1 MNEVPDLD
9 HFDKLQK
16 KLVKM
21 WQVIGS
27 TLEESEP
34 VERTIVVIPSL
45 SVHVDVPTSA
55 LQAYEERMLFMLF
68 LLRKPSIHMIYVTSQ
83 NIQRSIIDYYLEML
97 PGLVS
102 SNARKRLRLVSTE
115 DGSST
120 PLSQKLLDRPHLI
133 EHIRSLIPDI
143 DQAHMVPFNTTDIE
157 RELAIKLDIPMYAAD
172 PRFFAFGTKSGCR
185 QIFAE
190 VDIQHPLGFEDLYS
204 IQEVAMA
211 IAKMRSERPS
221 LEKVVVKLN
230 EGVSGIG
237 NAMVNLA
244 DLPVPGADNELAAV
258 EYRLQNMQLE
268 SSAMSFKLYVD
279 QLEHSGG
286 IVEEFISGLEIR
298 SPSAQLRVT
307 PLGEVEMLSTHDQML
322 GGPSG
327 QSYLGAI
334 FPADQAYSWKIMRDA
349 VKVGERFAKEGIVGR
364 FAIDFVVVRKEDG
377 DWDSYAIEVNLRKG
391 GTTAPF
397 LILQYLTD
405 GMYEAESGVFNTSR
419 GDQKFYVGS
428 DHLEDPAYRVFTTE
442 RLFDIVSVNHLHY
455 NHADHTGVV
464 MHLITG
470 VAELGRVGVTAIGN
484 SPQEAN
490 ELYRRFG
497 DLLDREAAAL
507 SAVQ

>member
-1 MNEVPDLD
+1 MREAPDLD
-9 HFDKLQK
+9 HFDRLQK

-27 TLEESEP
+27 SLEESED
-34 VERTIVVIPSL
+34 VERTIVVVPSL
-45 SVHVDVPTSA
+45 SIDLEAPTSA
-55 LQAYEERMLFMLF
+55 MQAYEERMLFMLF
-68 LLRKPSIHMIYVTSQ
+68 LLRKPSIRMIYVTSQ
-83 NIQRSIIDYYLEML
+83 SIQAGIIDYYLEML

-115 DGSST
+115 DGSSN

-133 EHIRSLIPDI
+133 EHICSLIPDI

-172 PRFFAFGTKSGCR
+172 PRYFAFGTKSGCR
-185 QIFAE
+185 RIFAE
-190 VDIQHPLGFEDLYS
+190 LGVQHPLGFEDLYS
-204 IQEVAMA
+204 IQDVAVS
-211 IAKMRSERPS
+211 IVKMRSERPS
-221 LEKVVVKLN
+221 LEEVVVKHN

-237 NAMVNLA
+237 NAMVDLV
-244 DLPVPGADNELAAV
+244 DLPAPGADNELAAI
-258 EYRLQNMQLE
+258 EGRLQKMQLE
-268 SSAMSFKLYVD
+268 SSDMSFQNYVE
-279 QLEHSGG
+279 QLERSGG
-286 IVEEFISGLEIR
+286 IVEEFISGLEVR

-334 FPADQAYSWKIMRDA
+334 FPADLAYSRKIMRDA

-364 FAIDFVVVRKEDG
+364 FALDFVVVRKKDG

-405 GMYEAESGVFNTSR
+405 GLYEAESGVFYTSR
-419 GDQKFYVGS
+419 GDLKYYVAS
-428 DHLEDPAYRVFTTE
+428 DHLENPAYRVFTTE

-455 NHADHTGVV
+455 NHANQTGVV

-470 VAELGRVGVTAIGN
+470 VAELGRIGVTAIAN
-484 SPQEAN
+484 SPQDAN
-490 ELYRRFG
+490 ELYRRFN

-507 SAVQ
+507 SATH